1 MSKTIDLN
9 CEFAIRVTYN
19 KGEEEL
25 GNIHSPAT
33 LSPVEIEKVEII
45 YEPWQLASRLVVV
58 QRTTDSIDKA
68 TSDDILL
75 KEYIENLIEKKE
87 TK

>member
-1 MSKTIDLN
+1 MSKTIDVN
-9 CEFAIRVTYN
+9 CEITIRVTYD

-33 LSPVEIEKVEII
+33 LSPIDIEKVEIV
-45 YEPWQLASRLVVV
+45 YEPWQLSSRLLII
-58 QRTTDSIDKA
+58 QKTTDSINKA
-68 TSDDILL
+68 TTDDILL
-75 KEYIENLIEKKE
+75 KEHIEKLIEKKE

>member
-9 CEFAIRVTYN
+9 CEITIRVTYD

-33 LSPVEIEKVEII
+33 LSPVDIEKVEIV
-45 YEPWQLASRLVVV
+45 YEPWQLASRLLVI
-58 QRTTDSIDKA
+58 QKTTDSIDKA
-68 TSDDILL
+68 TSDDLLL